1 MRVSATPFSSVGQL
15 RVIERMIDDQPEA
28 LALRFAR
35 ACALDDL
42 GRTGEAVEAY
52 LAVLRADQRHFGA
65 LTNLGSIAFERHQMT
80 VAFLCFRDALAV
92 DPNDV
97 MAHLNIARYYSE
109 RTAYSLARAHYEFV
123 LTARPDDLHTC
134 VYANTGLARVA
145 EAEGDAALAAVHRER
160 AFAVPVFWEM
170 PYRGSGDPLRV
181 LVLTSPHGGDMV
193 SNLFFDDRV
202 VARMI
207 AMPEAFA
214 AGAPLPPHDLI
225 FNGVGE
231 PDATRTTLECAV
243 TVVAASRA
251 PVINDPRAVLQTS
264 RETVMQRLAD
274 LPGVIAP
281 RTTRYAH
288 ADVSVERLLADAYTF
303 PLLVRAAGF
312 HGGEHFS
319 LVATPGD
326 LAPALAALP
335 GDRVYT
341 IAFADARG
349 DDGWVRK
356 YRVAFIDGR
365 CYPIHLALAK
375 QWKVHY
381 FSAAM
386 SDHAEHRA
394 EERQFLDA
402 MESVLGE
409 RGMRALA
416 DIARTL
422 GLDYGGVDFGRTPSG
437 DLIVFEANATMAV
450 YPPSDDP
457 RWDYRRASVDRA
469 VAAVRAMIAERA
481 LRRSA

>member
-1 MRVSATPFSSVGQL
+1 
-15 RVIERMIDDQPEA
+15 
-28 LALRFAR
+28 LRFAR

-52 LAVLRADQRHFGA
+52 LAVLKADQRHFGA

-109 RTAYSLARAHYEFV
+109 RAAYPLARAHYEFV
-123 LTARPDDLHTC
+123 LAARPDDLHTS
-134 VYANTGLARVA
+134 VYANNGLARVA
-145 EAEGDAALAAVHRER
+145 EAEGDPARAAVHRER

-214 AGAPLPPHDLI
+214 AGATLPPHDLL

-243 TVVAASRA
+243 TVAAASSA
-251 PVINDPRAVLQTS
+251 PVINDPRAVLRTS
-264 RETVMQRLAD
+264 RATMMQRLAGLD
-274 LPGVIAP
+274 GVIAP
-281 RTTRYAH
+281 RTTGYAR
-288 ADVSVERLLADAYTF
+288 ADVSVERLLADGHTF

-312 HGGEHFS
+312 HGGEHFAF
-319 LVATPGD
+319 VASPAD
-326 LAPALAALP
+326 LASTLDGLP
-335 GDRVYT
+335 GDRLYA
-341 IAFADARG
+341 IAFVDARG
-349 DDGWVRK
+349 EDGWVRK

-375 QWKVHY
+375 HWKVHY

-394 EERQFLDA
+394 EEQRFLDA
-402 MESVLGE
+402 METVLGE

-416 DIARTL
+416 EIARTL
-422 GLDYGGVDFGRTPSG
+422 ALDYGGVDFGRAPNG

-469 VAAVRAMIAERA
+469 VAAVRTMIAQRA
-481 LRRSA
+481 TSRNPPDVDRLRTRYDSR